1 MLRVLCNEASQTAT
15 MEQKNNTVV
24 NPTFKPSFF
33 ENVGI
38 KLFRLVNGLVP
49 WHKLPGFLGA
59 INLGV
64 LRVELRAY
72 NLHDGYSTAAPQ
84 GTVSSDPVED
94 ERYLGARNSDGK
106 FNSLQLPRM
115 GCTGMRFGRN
125 FPRQYTPRP
134 TDEELWTP
142 NPRMLSERFMKRKE
156 DGGFIPAT
164 TLNLLAAAWIQFQTH
179 DWFNHERKGN
189 YPARGFALCNIVQ
202 MLTQHN
208 GQSDADFDIPLP
220 PGDTWPHGKMLLHH
234 TKPDATLDDSD
245 IACPGYRNTNTSWWD
260 GSQIYGSEE
269 SVTNTL
275 RAKHPDGKLE
285 LTPDESGRPIF
296 LPRDVD
302 GNVRTGFADNWWVGM
317 EMLHTLFA
325 LEHNALCDMFRKA
338 YPGWTGDQ
346 IFDKARL
353 VNCALMAKIHTV
365 EWTPAILAHPALQIA
380 MSANWWGLVGEKLT
394 KLLGRISKS
403 SETISGIPGSGVDQ
417 YGVPFSLTEE
427 FVSVYRMHSL
437 IPDNIAFFG
446 VGEGGRHVSTVPV
459 DQTLLANSR
468 QLFLK
473 SGGGLSF
480 TDAFYS
486 FGINYPGAI
495 TNFNYPNFLRNLS
508 TPDGQVKDM
517 GTVDILR
524 DRERGVPRYCQF
536 RRLLR
541 LPVPKSF
548 EELTG
553 GNKALAKDLSDAYNG
568 DIELVDALVG
578 SHSEPLPK
586 GFGFSETA
594 FRVFIL
600 MASRRLK
607 SDRFIAGQWNEET
620 YTREGF
626 RWVQNTGMKD
636 VLGRHF
642 PELNS
647 VLSKSK
653 NVFAPWNMLGESK
666 KYDGVETTVPKK

>member
-1 MLRVLCNEASQTAT
+1 
-15 MEQKNNTVV
+15 MERNDKIEV
-24 NPTFKPSFF
+24 NPSFKPSFF

-38 KLFRLVNGLVP
+38 KIFHLVNGLVP

-64 LRVELRAY
+64 LRIELRAY
-72 NLHDGYSTAAPQ
+72 NLHDGYPTAAPQ
-84 GTVSSDPVED
+84 GTATSDPVED
-94 ERYLGARNSDGK
+94 ERYLYNRNSDGK

-115 GCTGMRFGRN
+115 GCAGIRFGRN
-125 FPRQYTPRP
+125 FHRKYTAKP

-142 NPRMLSERFMKRKE
+142 NPRMISEKFMKRKE
-156 DGGFIPAT
+156 DGFIPAT

-179 DWFNHERKGN
+179 DWFNHER
-189 YPARGFALCNIVQ
+189 AE
-202 MLTQHN
+202 T
-208 GQSDADFDIPLP
+208 DFDIPLP
-220 PGDTWPHGKMLLHH
+220 SGDSWPHGKMLLHQS
-234 TKPDATLDDSD
+234 KPDTTLDASD
-245 IACPGYRNTNTSWWD
+245 VACPGYKNTNTSWWD

-269 SVTNTL
+269 AVTAAL
-275 RAKHPDGKLE
+275 RSQHPDGKLE
-285 LTPDESGRPIF
+285 LVPDESGKPIF
-296 LPRDVD
+296 LPRDAE

-317 EMLHTLFA
+317 ELLHTLFA

-338 YPGWTGDQ
+338 YPDWKGDQ

-394 KLLGRISKS
+394 KLLGRISKT
-403 SETISGIPGSGVDQ
+403 SETISGIPGSGVDH

-437 IPDNIAFFG
+437 IPDAIAFFD
-446 VGEGGRHVSTVPV
+446 VNEGGRHASTIPV
-459 DQTLLANSR
+459 DQTLLAKSR
-468 QLFLK
+468 ELFLK
-473 SGGGLSF
+473 SGNGLSF

-495 TNFNYPNFLRNLS
+495 TNFNYPNFLRNLP

-524 DRERGVPRYCQF
+524 DR
-536 RRLLR
+536 
-541 LPVPKSF
+541 
-548 EELTG
+548 
-553 GNKALAKDLSDAYNG
+553 GNKALAKELSDAYNG

-620 YTREGF
+620 YTKEGF
-626 RWVQNTGMKD
+626 RWVQDSGMKD

-642 PELNS
+642 PELKP

-653 NVFAPWNMLGESK
+653 NVFAPWDMLKESK
-666 KYDGVETTVPKK
+666 KYTGIETTVLKK